1 MGDRLIKYRSM
12 GCFNDQGTVF
22 EKGVVKLMLTQAL
35 THISQGHKAQAQIT

>member
-12 GCFNDQGTVF
+12 GCLISKVQF